1 MIQIHLPTTGE
12 ISCTKKG
19 SASKAVSRPRSWSS
33 FVWAY
38 ERCGGSVQATW
49 LFGARC
55 DIWVFRP
62 DQARWYVCQQSHP
75 STFPSNWPCLAM
87 SHVVAKSLGQSCR
100 IQVADQIYCNKRFA
114 MAELGNDKDLRRKL
128 WWFPSF
134 WWACSTW
141 LLTCKSWWIET
152 YRKVAIRWMCLWLSL
167 WLVSALAHVSPKSC
181 VYRLST
187 YDLIS
192 SDIWYLFG
200 WPIEVFQLQH
210 VWMKY

>member
-1 MIQIHLPTTGE
+1 MLYKPHLKTWFKFTYLPSTTGE

-33 FVWAY
+33 FVWACDH
-38 ERCGGSVQATW
+38 RISPIVVVVAWW

-55 DIWVFRP
+55 DTWVFRP
-62 DQARWYVCQQSHP
+62 DQAHWYVCQQSHP

-87 SHVVAKSLGQSCR
+87 SHVVAKSLGQSCW

-152 YRKVAIRWMCLWLSL
+152 YRKVAIRWMLMTELMTCFSSRAC
-167 WLVSALAHVSPKSC
+167 VS
-181 VYRLST
+181 
-187 YDLIS
+187 
-192 SDIWYLFG
+192 
-200 WPIEVFQLQH
+200 
-210 VWMKY
+210 